1 MRVRRRRAAA
11 APRPPP
17 ARCRAASHALFPGPP
32 ARLEP
37 GFRRELVPRQ
47 AKSRLPADRGG
58 AHGFWG
64 GGGRGPPCGV
74 ETHGCGS
81 QSRHRVGSLY

>member
-1 MRVRRRRAAA
+1 MRVRRHRAAA

-17 ARCRAASHALFPGPP
+17 ARCLAASRALFPGPP

-37 GFRRELVPRQ
+37 GFRERVPRQ

-58 AHGFWG
+58 AHGFWRCRSHRHASWDHECADTN
-64 GGGRGPPCGV
+64 GR
-74 ETHGCGS
+74 T
-81 QSRHRVGSLY
+81 R